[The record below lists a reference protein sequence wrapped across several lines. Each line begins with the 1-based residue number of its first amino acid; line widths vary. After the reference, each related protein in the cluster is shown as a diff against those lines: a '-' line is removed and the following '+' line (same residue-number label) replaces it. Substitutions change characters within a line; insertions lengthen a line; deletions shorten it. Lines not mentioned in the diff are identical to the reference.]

1 MSRALAGTELRPA
14 PVAPAGESPQLK
26 RDPLGEH
33 TTFENKPIP
42 LKPIP
47 VFLATWALAG
57 LGAVVG
63 SILGS
68 AAGKT
73 GLFAGAG
80 VGGVFGVGAAVVVFT
95 KLQWLASED
104 RGGAFVGGI
113 VGFAVAAPFAVTNLH
128 TPITPVLTCALGG
141 VGLLLGVGVARG
153 WRESS

>member
-1 MSRALAGTELRPA
+1 MPWRARDFVPSQLRRRASR
-14 PVAPAGESPQLK
+14 PQLK

-68 AAGKT
+68 AAGKP

-95 KLQWLASED
+95 KLQWLAPED

-113 VGFAVAAPFAVTNLH
+113 VGFAVAAPFAVTNLR
-128 TPITPVLTCALGG
+128 TPITPVLTCGLAG

-153 WRESS
+153 WRRSS